1 MPVRP
6 AGAEDYDV
14 PVLTDGTV
22 VLRRLEE
29 RDVPQL
35 ARNCAD
41 PAAAE
46 FTTVPLGYT
55 EADARW
61 YVEEFVPAAW
71 RAGREYNWA
80 VADARTDRL
89 HGTVGLNALRGTTAD
104 IGLNFGPHAR
114 GTGAA
119 EAACRLLLEHA
130 FGALGLTY
138 AYWMAKVPNW
148 ASRKLAWRLGFRSP
162 VRIDGFMEQR
172 GASVDAWILTL
183 GAEDPRS
190 PQAPWD
196 GPPAPA
202 AARPEEPG
210 GPHRP
215 APPRP
220 SRP

>member
-1 MPVRP
+1 MLARP
-6 AGAEDYDV
+6 EGAVDRDV

-22 VLRRLEE
+22 VLRRLDE

-55 EADARW
+55 ETDARW
-61 YVEEFVPAAW
+61 YVEQFVPDAW
-71 RAGREYNWA
+71 RARREYNWA
-80 VADARTDRL
+80 AADAATDRL
-89 HGTVGLNALRGTTAD
+89 YGTVGFNALRGTTAD
-104 IGLNFGPHAR
+104 VGLNFGPHAR

-119 EAACRLLLEHA
+119 EAACRLLLEHGFA
-130 FGALGLTY
+130 HLGLTY

-148 ASRKLAWRLGFRSP
+148 ASRKLAWKLGFRSP

-172 GASVDAWILTL
+172 GASVDAWLLTL
-183 GAEDPRS
+183 GAGDPRN

-196 GPPAPA
+196 GPPRPGVASSAGPG
-202 AARPEEPG
+202 AR
-210 GPHRP
+210 R
-215 APPRP
+215 
-220 SRP
+220 

>member
-6 AGAEDYDV
+6 DGAEDYDV

-80 VADARTDRL
+80 VADSRTDRL

-130 FGALGLTY
+130 FGTLGLTY

-196 GPPAPA
+196 GPPSPA
-202 AARPEEPG
+202 AAPAEEPG

-215 APPRP
+215 VPPRP
-220 SRP
+220 

>member
-6 AGAEDYDV
+6 DGAEDYDV

-130 FGALGLTY
+130 FGRLGLTY
-138 AYWMAKVPNW
+138 AYWMAKGDMGVV
-148 ASRKLAWRLGFRSP
+148 RLLL
-162 VRIDGFMEQR
+162 ER

-196 GPPAPA
+196 GPPSPA
-202 AARPEEPG
+202 AAPAEEPG

-215 APPRP
+215 VPPRP
-220 SRP
+220 

>member
-6 AGAEDYDV
+6 EGAENYEV

-22 VLRRLEE
+22 TLRRLES

-41 PAAAE
+41 PVSAR

-55 EADARW
+55 EDDARW
-61 YVEEFVPAAW
+61 YVEEFVPDAW
-71 RAGREYNWA
+71 RSGREYNWA
-80 VADARTDRL
+80 AVDAATDRL
-89 HGTVGLNALRGTTAD
+89 LGTVGLNALRGTTAD
-104 IGLNFGPHAR
+104 VGLNFGPHAR

-130 FGALGLTY
+130 FDRLGLTY
-138 AYWMAKVPNW
+138 AYWMVKVPNW
-148 ASRKLAWRLGFRSP
+148 ASRKLAWRLGFHSP

-183 GAEDPRS
+183 GAGDPPFPRS
-190 PQAPWD
+190 PWD
-196 GPPAPA
+196 GPSSPGADAPRTA
-202 AARPEEPG
+202 L
-210 GPHRP
+210 
-215 APPRP
+215 
-220 SRP
+220 S